1 MIDMK
6 IITQST
12 LVLLVSIAATF
23 VVVLDGFV
31 VNVALPAI
39 AGELGGGLATQQ
51 WTVNAYLITLGALM
65 LVAGSLS
72 DVYGRKK
79 VLAVGLVGFGITSLL
94 CAVAPNSTMLI
105 VARLLQGMAGAL
117 VVPSSLALIMSSF
130 SGASKDKAIG
140 AWTAWTVI
148 PAVVGPIIGGV
159 LVDIGSWRWIFAI
172 NVLPI
177 IVCLLLLRSMK
188 LVNDPTKEKLDITGA
203 VLCAVGLAGI
213 VFAFIEQAHYT
224 WSNPIIFA
232 PLAIGLISMTA
243 FVWHQLR
250 TPHPMMPPALFQVR
264 NFAVGNLAT
273 TAIYASLSISTFLIT
288 IFVQQVGHYSAT
300 LAGIAL
306 LPVTVFMFFLSSKFG
321 ALSAKYGPRLF
332 MGIGPIIAAVGFLSM
347 LATGQTIDYWTQLL
361 PGILL
366 FGLGLS
372 ITVAPLTAA
381 ILGSINHT
389 EAGIGSAINNAVSR
403 VAGLIGVAA
412 LGFVTGTQI
421 TVESFHAGMVFA
433 AVLLIIGGLISLFWI
448 RNPNQPSRAQSAP
461 PQ

>member
-1 MIDMK
+1 MISMK
-6 IITQST
+6 VMTKSN
-12 LVLLVSIAATF
+12 LVLFVSIAATF

-94 CAVAPNSTMLI
+94 CAIAPNSTMLI
-105 VARLLQGMAGAL
+105 IARLLQGIAGAL

-130 SGASKDKAIG
+130 SGASKNKAIG
-140 AWTAWTVI
+140 TWTAWTVI
-148 PAVVGPIIGGV
+148 PAIVGPVIGGV
-159 LVDIGSWRWIFAI
+159 LVDVGSWRWIFAI

-177 IVCLLLLRSMK
+177 IVCLLLMRSMK
-188 LVNDPTKEKLDITGA
+188 LINDPTKEKLDIAGA

-213 VFAFIEQAHYT
+213 VFAFIEQAHYP
-224 WSNPIIFA
+224 WSSPMIFA
-232 PLAIGLISMTA
+232 PLVIGLISMA
-243 FVWHQLR
+243 VFIWHQLR
-250 TPHPMMPPALFQVR
+250 TPYPMIPPKLFRVR
-264 NFAVGNLAT
+264 NFTIGNLAT
-273 TAIYASLSISTFLIT
+273 TAIYASLSIATFLLT
-288 IFVQQVGHYSAT
+288 IFIQQIGHYSAT

-306 LPVTVFMFFLSSKFG
+306 LPVTIFMFFLSPKFG

-332 MGIGPIIAAVGFLSM
+332 MGFGPIIAAVGFLSM
-347 LATGQTIDYWTQLL
+347 LWTGQSIDYWTQLL

-381 ILGSINHT
+381 ILGSISHT
-389 EAGIGSAINNAVSR
+389 EAGIGSAINNAVAR
-403 VAGLIGVAA
+403 VAGLIGVAV
-412 LGFVTGTQI
+412 LGFVIGTQI
-421 TVESFHAGMVFA
+421 TVESFHAGLIFA
-433 AVLLIIGGLISLFWI
+433 AILLIIGGLISLLWI
-448 RNPNQPSRAQSAP
+448 RNPNRPSRDQPAL